1 MLLGIVALIRF
12 ISDRYF
18 AELFN
23 GDFSDHSQATDS
35 ASFLFQTI
43 AVKISTLIFWA
54 VCIVL
59 SVYAYLKNFSLIPL
73 LGLTSCLYLLTGM
86 SASNWKW
93 FSIWFAIGLVVYFMY
108 GYRHSRLSATAST
121 PA

>member
-1 MLLGIVALIRF
+1 MAIAFL

-23 GDFSDHSQATDS
+23 GDFADYSGTENSNNYI
-35 ASFLFQTI
+35 FQTT
-43 AVKISTLIFWA
+43 AQKISTIIFWIVCVALA
-54 VCIVL
+54 VL
-59 SVYAYLKNFSLIPL
+59 AFQKSYSLIPL

-93 FSIWFAIGLVVYFMY
+93 FSIWLAIGLVVYFIY
-108 GYRHSRLSATAST
+108 GYRKSKLIESNNTADGLV
-121 PA
+121 